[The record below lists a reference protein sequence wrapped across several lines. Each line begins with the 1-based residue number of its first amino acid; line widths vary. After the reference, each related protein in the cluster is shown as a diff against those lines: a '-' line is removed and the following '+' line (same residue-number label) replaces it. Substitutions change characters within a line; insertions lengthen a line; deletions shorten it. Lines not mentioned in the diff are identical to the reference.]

1 MTAKSSSR
9 GVALVAIAAASWGT
23 WSLFLRPAGLP
34 AAAASL
40 LLFAVMGIV
49 TLPFALREP
58 RARWDRELVALVV
71 ANAACDAI
79 NVVTFFAAIAKTT
92 VAIAVLTHYAAPIFV
107 ALAAP
112 RVDGVV
118 VRGARGA
125 ALVALA
131 GLAIVLEP
139 WHDVAPDAVAGAAL
153 GLASA
158 VAYAGN
164 VFVVGRL
171 ATRIGP
177 VRQMSYHSLVAA
189 AALAPIGACA
199 LATVSAADAGLV
211 AAGSATIGA
220 AAGVAFAAGLARIG
234 SARAAVLAFA
244 EPLVAVAVG
253 ALVWHEPLHPLA
265 ALGGAIV
272 IAAGVR
278 VARRA

>member
-1 MTAKSSSR
+1 MSASRR

-23 WSLFLRPAGLP
+23 WSLFLRPSGLP
-34 AAAASL
+34 ARVTSP
-40 LLFAVMGIV
+40 LLFAVMGVV

-58 RARWDRELVALVV
+58 RARWDRELALLVA
-71 ANAACDAI
+71 ANAACDAV
-79 NVVTFFAAIAKTT
+79 NVVAFFAAIAKTT
-92 VAIAVLTHYAAPIFV
+92 VAIAVLTHYAAPILV

-118 VRGARGA
+118 VRGARIA

-131 GLAIVLEP
+131 GLAIVMEP
-139 WHDVAPDAVAGAAL
+139 WHDIAPDAVVGAVL
-153 GLASA
+153 GLISA

-164 VFVVGRL
+164 VFVVRRL
-171 ATRIGP
+171 ATRIGA

-189 AALAPIGACA
+189 AVLAPIGACA
-199 LATVSAADAGLV
+199 FATVSARDAALV

-220 AAGVAFAAGLARIG
+220 AAGVAFAAGLSRIG

-265 ALGGAIV
+265 ALGGALV
-272 IAAGVR
+272 IAAGIR
-278 VARRA
+278 VARQT